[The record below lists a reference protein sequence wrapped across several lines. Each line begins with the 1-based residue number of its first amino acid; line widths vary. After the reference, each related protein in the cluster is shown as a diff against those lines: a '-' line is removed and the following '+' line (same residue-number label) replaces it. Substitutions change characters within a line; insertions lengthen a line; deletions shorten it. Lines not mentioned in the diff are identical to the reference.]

1 MLLTSPSLLIILFI
15 VQDIKQQTVSL
26 QNTFKLDCRVPR
38 ELFTNTHFYG
48 FCELLLFGVLLKFAI
63 DNKFDKVAE
72 NPLIPPTTLHI
83 NLTSL
88 V

>member
-26 QNTFKLDCRVPR
+26 QNTFKLDSRVLR
-38 ELFTNTHFYG
+38 ELFTDTHFYG
-48 FCELLLFGVLLKFAI
+48 FCELLLFGVILKFAI
-63 DNKFDKVAE
+63 DNKIDKVA
-72 NPLIPPTTLHI
+72 LSRKSSHTTHHI
-83 NLTSL
+83 NFTSM

>member
-38 ELFTNTHFYG
+38 ELFTDTHFYG
-48 FCELLLFGVLLKFAI
+48 CELLFFGVLLKSAI